1 MGFPGN
7 REGMQWLAC
16 FNGGSSS
23 IYSADAMKGEFTL
36 SRDNAKNSLYL
47 KMSSLGFEDTAIY
60 FSAKHTVNTIVSSD
74 TNQLAGS

>member
-16 FNGGSSS
+16 FNGDSSS

-47 KMSSLGFEDTAIY
+47 EKSSLRSEDTTIY